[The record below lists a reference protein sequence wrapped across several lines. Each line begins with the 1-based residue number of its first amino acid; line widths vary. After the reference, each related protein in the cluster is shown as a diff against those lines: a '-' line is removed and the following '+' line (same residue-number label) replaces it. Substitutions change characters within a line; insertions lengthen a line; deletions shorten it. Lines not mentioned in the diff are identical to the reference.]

1 MQPKKQTIKFKKFL
15 QVQNRINELHKL
27 IRESPVK
34 PLPNKIFVGHWR
46 YFRVRDDV
54 LRSSVGRQVKLIV
67 DACNHWVLG
76 KKNDPKSYEN
86 KCYTRV
92 YCAYFGS
99 TAVSKQHLH
108 PLSQDEFDKCNFPNP
123 IQFARRW
130 FDVETKTRSF
140 GSKNVIY
147 RNYYPKVRP
156 HIIEFAYKRAYIT
169 EEHCKVGD
177 YESELAKLY
186 QFMTDNHGWDALCQ
200 HHKDEWDY
208 NVDKKRMLQ
217 NLNKKEL
224 REAILEA

>member
-1 MQPKKQTIKFKKFL
+1 MKPNPKESRIKQFIHA
-15 QVQNRINELHKL
+15 QHRINELHKL
-27 IRESPVK
+27 IRNAPDVK
-34 PLPNKIFVGHWR
+34 LKKPIFAGWWR
-46 YFRVRDDV
+46 FFKVRDDI
-54 LRSSVGRQVKLIV
+54 LRSSIGQQVKLVV

-108 PLSQDEFDKCNFPNP
+108 PLSQEESDKCNFPNP
-123 IQFARRW
+123 VSFIRRW
-130 FDVETKTRSF
+130 FDVEEKVRNF

-156 HIIEFAYKRAYIT
+156 HMIEFAYKRAYIT

-177 YESELAKLY
+177 YESELAKLS

-200 HHKDEWDY
+200 HNKDDWDY
-208 NVDKKRMLQ
+208 NLDKKKMLRD
-217 NLNKKEL
+217 LNKREL